1 MQELSKTE
9 LLNING
15 CSYII
20 CTYHGLMK
28 IIGWITKFI
37 STRF

>member
-15 CSYII
+15 GTYIT
-20 CTYHGLMK
+20 CVYGLMK

-37 STRF
+37 SSRF